1 MRNSS
6 ILTAISIFISLV
18 IQAQDYR
25 CLPPPFLVGQHAWA
39 DSALAA
45 MSLDEKIGQLFMVA
59 AYSNRDEAHVREIE
73 TLIEEQHIGGL
84 IFMQG
89 GPIRQANL
97 TNRYQALSK
106 TPLLI
111 AMDAEWGLS
120 MRLDST
126 IKYHREMSLGASR
139 DEQLVYEY
147 GEEMARQLKRM
158 GVHVSFSPVVDI
170 NNNIKNPVI
179 GSRSFGESR
188 TLVAQLGAAYM
199 RGLQNNHILANA
211 KHFPGHG
218 DTDVDSHKGLPV
230 IQHPRSRIDSIEL
243 YPFRQ
248 LIAQGL
254 GSMMIAHL
262 KVPSLDSNTTTLSH
276 EVVTRLLREELAFDG
291 LIFTDALNMNGVAS
305 YYEPGEVDLKA
316 LLAGNDVLLFPG
328 DVPKAA
334 DLIKTALKDGLLSE
348 EELNLHVKRI
358 LKAKEW
364 TGASDFTPI
373 KTSNLF
379 KDLNNSK
386 ARSVHQKVIEQSMTV
401 LQNNLLLP
409 IEKID
414 GRSIAV
420 LSITDHK
427 DKALAFEKAVRQH
440 ADIDFFIAPRKADFE
455 TSKRLSEQLG
465 KYDLVIINF
474 LSTSNSASRT
484 YGITE
489 QAIRLT
495 NDINEQTKVVL
506 NVFANPYVLNS
517 ISGVE
522 HMDALVIAYH
532 DDLTTIETCG
542 RMLFGAANANGRLPV
557 TINNRYKYGA
567 GKPPQR
573 LTRLRQA
580 SPEMIGWKSADL
592 ARIDSIANSGIKEQA
607 YPGCRVLVIKDK
619 NIVFDKSYGHLTY
632 EQKSPVT
639 SETVYDLASITK
651 IIASTA
657 AMMRLQ
663 DEGKLDVDYWI
674 CDYLDLPDSTE
685 HYHIKLKDMLSHVAR
700 LKSWIPFYMET
711 LDKGRLKPELYRT
724 RPEPGFTTEVAKDL
738 YIKNAY
744 ADTIYKNILDSGLR
758 QNDGYKY
765 SDLGYYYIKSII
777 EKISGTTL
785 DNYVDSV
792 FYKPMGLSSMGY
804 HPLARMDKDI
814 IAPTEFDMA
823 FRGQLIQGYVHDP
836 GAAMMGGVGGHA
848 GVFSSAFDL
857 AAMMQMFMDGGV
869 YGGQRYLSEE
879 VLSYFTTCH
888 YCDDEVR
895 RGIGFDK
902 PALDK
907 GTGPTC
913 EAASELSF
921 GHTGFTGTM
930 AWADPKEGLVYV
942 FLSNRVYPNAE
953 NRKLLNMNIRT
964 DIQEVIYEAIRKAK
978 VRKNEQNLFPDWKAE
993 G

>member
-657 AMMRLQ
+657 AM
-663 DEGKLDVDYWI
+663 
-674 CDYLDLPDSTE
+674 
-685 HYHIKLKDMLSHVAR
+685 
-700 LKSWIPFYMET
+700 
-711 LDKGRLKPELYRT
+711 
-724 RPEPGFTTEVAKDL
+724 
-738 YIKNAY
+738 
-744 ADTIYKNILDSGLR
+744 
-758 QNDGYKY
+758 
-765 SDLGYYYIKSII
+765 
-777 EKISGTTL
+777 
-785 DNYVDSV
+785 
-792 FYKPMGLSSMGY
+792 
-804 HPLARMDKDI
+804 
-814 IAPTEFDMA
+814 
-823 FRGQLIQGYVHDP
+823 
-836 GAAMMGGVGGHA
+836 
-848 GVFSSAFDL
+848 
-857 AAMMQMFMDGGV
+857 
-869 YGGQRYLSEE
+869 
-879 VLSYFTTCH
+879 
-888 YCDDEVR
+888 
-895 RGIGFDK
+895 
-902 PALDK
+902 
-907 GTGPTC
+907 
-913 EAASELSF
+913 
-921 GHTGFTGTM
+921 
-930 AWADPKEGLVYV
+930 
-942 FLSNRVYPNAE
+942 
-953 NRKLLNMNIRT
+953 
-964 DIQEVIYEAIRKAK
+964 
-978 VRKNEQNLFPDWKAE
+978 
-993 G
+993 

>member
-25 CLPPPFLVGQHAWA
+25 CLPPPFLVGQHPWA

-59 AYSNRDEAHVREIE
+59 AYSNRDEAHVLEIE

-542 RMLFGAANANGRLPV
+542 RMLFGAANANGRLPI

-823 FRGQLIQGYVHDP
+823 FRGQLIQG
-836 GAAMMGGVGGHA
+836 
-848 GVFSSAFDL
+848 
-857 AAMMQMFMDGGV
+857 
-869 YGGQRYLSEE
+869 
-879 VLSYFTTCH
+879 
-888 YCDDEVR
+888 
-895 RGIGFDK
+895 
-902 PALDK
+902 
-907 GTGPTC
+907 
-913 EAASELSF
+913 
-921 GHTGFTGTM
+921 
-930 AWADPKEGLVYV
+930 
-942 FLSNRVYPNAE
+942 
-953 NRKLLNMNIRT
+953 
-964 DIQEVIYEAIRKAK
+964 
-978 VRKNEQNLFPDWKAE
+978 
-993 G
+993 